1 MLTRHPARGGRAGVN
16 GASRQGDHPPM
27 GHPLPNH
34 RGRFYKRQAIGTGRV
49 CPLPLALVAMYQV
62 ESYRGISDGWHPVG
76 RPRPHAEAVAL
87 LQRVRQIRPDFVTR
101 SRCLSPEL
109 FPVG

>member
-1 MLTRHPARGGRAGVN
+1 MATATGRA
-16 GASRQGDHPPM
+16 
-27 GHPLPNH
+27 
-34 RGRFYKRQAIGTGRV
+34 
-49 CPLPLALVAMYQV
+49 CPLPLAPVYQV
-62 ESYRGISDGWHPVG
+62 ETYRGASNGWHPVG

-87 LQRVRQIRPDFVTR
+87 LQRVRQIRPDYVTR

>member
-1 MLTRHPARGGRAGVN
+1 VPPAVPPLLAGDNCQGG
-16 GASRQGDHPPM
+16 HPPE
-27 GHPLPNH
+27 GVVTPAPYCRL
-34 RGRFYKRQAIGTGRV
+34 AIGTGRV
-49 CPLPLALVAMYQV
+49 CPLPLAPMYQV
-62 ESYRGISDGWHPVG
+62 ESYRGISDGWRPVG

>member
-1 MLTRHPARGGRAGVN
+1 
-16 GASRQGDHPPM
+16 
-27 GHPLPNH
+27 
-34 RGRFYKRQAIGTGRV
+34 
-49 CPLPLALVAMYQV
+49 MYQV
-62 ESYRGISDGWHPVG
+62 ESYRGISGGWHPVG

>member
-1 MLTRHPARGGRAGVN
+1 MGAPCPCGRLPDG
-16 GASRQGDHPPM
+16 PP
-27 GHPLPNH
+27 LN
-34 RGRFYKRQAIGTGRV
+34 
-49 CPLPLALVAMYQV
+49 PLPLALVAMYQV
-62 ESYRGISDGWHPVG
+62 ESYRGISEGWHPVG

-87 LQRVRQIRPDFVTR
+87 LHRVRQIRPDFVTR